1 MRGRKPQPTQLKL
14 VKGNPG
20 KRPLNENEPSFDVQL
35 PEPPDCLDEL
45 ALKEWWRVGGLLVKS
60 GVMTAGDR
68 AVLAAY
74 CQSYSRW
81 VCAEKKV
88 NEFGAMVLSP
98 RGGAVVSPWVGI
110 AAAAQQAMLKAA
122 SDLGLTP
129 VARSRVVASK
139 KTATNPFDED

>member
-14 VKGNPG
+14 VNGNPG
-20 KRPLNENEPSFDVQL
+20 KRPLNKNEPSFDVGL
-35 PEPPDCLDEL
+35 PEPPDCLDEG
-45 ALKEWWRVGGLLVKS
+45 ALKEWWRAGGMLAKS
-60 GVMTAGDR
+60 GVMTPADR

-81 VCAEKKV
+81 AHAEVQVKEYGV
-88 NEFGAMVLSP
+88 MVLSP
-98 RGGAVVSPWVGI
+98 RGVPVVSPWVGV

-139 KTATNPFDED
+139 KTASNPFDDD